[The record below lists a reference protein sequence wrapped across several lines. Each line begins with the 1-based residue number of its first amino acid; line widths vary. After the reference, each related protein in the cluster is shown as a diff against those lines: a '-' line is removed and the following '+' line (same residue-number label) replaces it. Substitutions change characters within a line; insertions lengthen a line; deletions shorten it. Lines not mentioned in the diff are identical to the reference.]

1 MSSQGKRARFR
12 APRSRGGRVL
22 LNLVITLVLGAL
34 LFYVSLPPIN
44 LKAPEFYSFFI
55 TLCIIYMVS
64 ALVTSG
70 FRADSDETM

>member
-1 MSSQGKRARFR
+1 MSSQGKKKRFR
-12 APRSRGGRVL
+12 VPRSRAGRVV

-55 TLCIIYMVS
+55 MLCIIYMLA
-64 ALVTSG
+64 ALITSG
-70 FRADSDETM
+70 FRADS